1 MKVLVTG
8 GAGFIG
14 VNLVHR
20 LLREGIEVTILDDF
34 STGLR
39 ENVTGLP
46 ITVFKG
52 SITDEETVKVA
63 MDGVSHVVHLA
74 ARGSVPRSLHNPI
87 ATHTVNATGSLNVL
101 EASRQQGAHFV
112 AASSS
117 SVYGA
122 NLESPKDE
130 MMRVAPMTPY
140 AASKLA
146 AESYV
151 QAYQHSYGLEA
162 LTFRFFNVFGPWQRP
177 DHEYAAVIPKWIWKA
192 LQGEQ
197 ITVNGDGGI
206 IRDFTYVD
214 DVVELL
220 MQAIEGRV
228 SHPIPINLAF
238 GNPVSLLDIVE
249 ALRGS
254 LDGLTEV
261 YGPGR
266 PGDVLHSENDPSLL
280 LSIFPNV
287 TTTPFEVGLAKTI
300 QWLSEHGDE
309 VVGGPP
315 IND

>member
-20 LLREGIEVTILDDF
+20 LLREGSEVTILDDF
-34 STGLR
+34 STGLP
-39 ENVTGLP
+39 ENVSGLP
-46 ITVFKG
+46 ATIISG

-63 MDGVSHVVHLA
+63 IDGISHVVHLA
-74 ARGSVPRSLHNPI
+74 ARGSVPRSLRNPI
-87 ATHTVNATGSLNVL
+87 ATHAVNATGSLNVL
-101 EASRQQGAHFV
+101 EASRQQGAYFV

-177 DHEYAAVIPKWIWKA
+177 DHEYAAVIPKWVWKA

-206 IRDFTYVD
+206 VRDFTYVD

-220 MQAIEGRV
+220 MQAIQGRV
-228 SHPIPINLAF
+228 SHPVPVNLAF

-254 LDGLTEV
+254 LDGLMEV

-280 LSIFPNV
+280 LSIFPNS
-287 TTTPFEVGLAKTI
+287 TTTPFDVGLAKTI

-309 VVGGPP
+309 VVGGPAVS
-315 IND
+315 D

>member
-46 ITVFKG
+46 VTVISG

-63 MDGVSHVVHLA
+63 VDGVGHVVHLA
-74 ARGSVPRSLHNPI
+74 ARGSVPRSLRNPI

-101 EASRQQGAHFV
+101 EASRQQGAYFV

-197 ITVNGDGGI
+197 IIVNGDGGI
-206 IRDFTYVD
+206 VRDFTYID

-220 MQAIEGRV
+220 MQAIAGRV
-228 SHPIPINLAF
+228 SHPTPINLAF